1 MVLPNLNS
9 HCKDLLQRC
18 GLGDDRI
25 LYCCKET
32 RFYICRFSPSL
43 KGICSVVSIFRI
55 VLIYFNTLNFLFV
68 LFCEIKVIMLL
79 KVQVQFVPLETI
91 FVTLAGYG
99 STCNCFV
106 FSLLGKVKETVPC
119 FEE

>member
-1 MVLPNLNS
+1 MWFGELTL
-9 HCKDLLQRC
+9 
-18 GLGDDRI
+18 
-25 LYCCKET
+25 
-32 RFYICRFSPSL
+32 FYIVVNKLQILHVRFSPSL
-43 KGICSVVSIFRI
+43 KGVCSIVSIFRI

-79 KVQVQFVPLETI
+79 KVQVQFVPFKTI

-106 FSLLGKVKETVPC
+106 FPY
-119 FEE
+119 

>member
-1 MVLPNLNS
+1 
-9 HCKDLLQRC
+9 
-18 GLGDDRI
+18 
-25 LYCCKET
+25 
-32 RFYICRFSPSL
+32 
-43 KGICSVVSIFRI
+43 
-55 VLIYFNTLNFLFV
+55 
-68 LFCEIKVIMLL
+68 MLL

-91 FVTLAGYG
+91 FVILAGYG